1 MNENDMI
8 NKNENE
14 QEVKKVDFETKIKNA
29 QKLLDELLKPDITLS
44 NSVQIYKKGLNELQE
59 AQKLLDEA
67 KLEFE
72 EYLK

>member
-8 NKNENE
+8 NENQ
-14 QEVKKVDFETKIKNA
+14 QEAQKVDFETKIKNA

>member
-8 NKNENE
+8 NENQ
-14 QEVKKVDFETKIKNA
+14 QEAQKVDFETKIKNA

-59 AQKLLDEA
+59 AQKLLDKA